1 MTWNDFYQRQHAIRA
16 VLDHAREHPSA
27 PLDLEAV
34 PAAAAVFTD
43 RDELLRALQHKWSRS
58 LTGRI
63 DIGVEDADADP
74 RGDRVEA
81 VSAAWRRT
89 TADNPVLRLVLDSHA
104 DEPAIT
110 GLLRQERR
118 MLAVSAGL
126 AEPNEPAAELDRVG
140 AAFLGLLRT
149 STSSAAQ
156 RRRGPLSQLRKVLLT
171 R

>member
-16 VLDHAREHPSA
+16 VLDHAREHPAA
-27 PLDLEAV
+27 PLNLELV
-34 PAAAAVFTD
+34 PAAEAAFTD
-43 RDELLRALQHKWSRS
+43 RGELLRALQHKWSNS

-63 DIGVEDADADP
+63 DIGIEDADSDP

-81 VSAAWRRT
+81 VSAAWRRA
-89 TADNPVLRLVLDSHA
+89 TADNPVLRRVLDSHA
-104 DEPAIT
+104 DDPAII

-126 AEPNEPAAELDRVG
+126 AEPHEPAAELDRVG

-149 STSSAAQ
+149 AAPSTRT
-156 RRRGPLSQLRKVLLT
+156 RRRGPLSQLRRVIPS

>member
-16 VLDHAREHPSA
+16 VLDHAREHPAA
-27 PLDLEAV
+27 PLNLELV
-34 PAAAAVFTD
+34 PAAATAFTD
-43 RDELLRALQHKWSRS
+43 RDQLLRALQYKWSRS

-81 VSAAWRRT
+81 VSNAWRRT
-89 TADNPVLRLVLDSHA
+89 TADNPVLRRVLDSHA
-104 DEPAIT
+104 DEPAIA

-126 AEPNEPAAELDRVG
+126 AEPHEPAEELDRVG
-140 AAFLGLLRT
+140 AAFLRLLHT
-149 STSSAAQ
+149 STPSTTS
-156 RRRGPLSQLRKVLLT
+156 RRRGPLSQLRRVIPS

>member
-1 MTWNDFYQRQHAIRA
+1 MTWNDFYQRKNAIRA
-16 VLDHAREHPSA
+16 VLDHAREDPAA
-27 PLDLEAV
+27 PLDPELV
-34 PAAAAVFTD
+34 PAAATVFTD
-43 RDELLRALQHKWSRS
+43 RDQLLRALHHKWNRS

-81 VSAAWRRT
+81 VSNAWRRT
-89 TADNPVLRLVLDSHA
+89 AADDPVLRRVLDSHA
-104 DEPAIT
+104 DVPAIA

-126 AEPNEPAAELDRVG
+126 AEPHEPVEELDRVG
-140 AAFLGLLRT
+140 AAFMRLLRT
-149 STSSAAQ
+149 SAPQTAT
-156 RRRGPLSQLRKVLLT
+156 RRRSPLSQLRRLIPS